1 MQTQRPDM
9 WDEVED
15 RLSDGQAAAPP
26 VLFIHEL
33 QTAVTA
39 LLFITLRLP
48 DDSCGIV
55 VVSVAFK

>member
-1 MQTQRPDM
+1 M

-15 RLSDGQAAAPP
+15 RLSDGHAAAPP